1 MDIFYKHYE
10 KLILVVCLLVMMFGL
25 WRISLAI
32 NEAKDARQKS
42 VAQGKINETA
52 GDMAADFDPRQFVS
66 REQWIQRIKEGKT
79 QEVLSINTSDQDDNI
94 AQLWDRRYFSS
105 LTRHSR
111 KPIEEAE
118 AKYRLAKNG
127 KTVASLQDTIA
138 RLQDAIAKR
147 IRDNGD
153 NEDDTR
159 LAELRLQLEGFQILL
174 ANTEMDIEELNKRL
188 SYITRFCTAQG
199 SLVDPQEVICCPNR
213 DCGALLLSNQPKCPF
228 CGAEMPVVNPAEM
241 DGLDTDGDGLPDAF
255 EIEHARKRGFLRPGA
270 TANANPD
277 APMGMGNPNAMG
289 MTGQQTQ
296 EGVLSP
302 TNPADANQDF
312 DGDSFTNLEEYRFGT
327 DIDDETS
334 FPNPANFVRLVD
346 FDQDKV
352 PFKFMGIND
361 GRAPKEQKATK
372 WRARF
377 AFLRKF
383 RGREFWETN
392 EDRWEQV
399 RINGKFEAPDGK
411 TYIVND
417 IDVEPDGE
425 KRPFVKVT
433 EFVAPARGRRNAAP
447 QQDAKAAEPPAS
459 YTLYANVEAFKEQWY
474 AQLVYLVS
482 RSSSML
488 INCFNNYYTVQNG
501 ARMQRVQTRFRLV
514 EGERLTLTVPI
525 TKKPRDNAANGQA
538 DNPANGTRRPFQR
551 FARDNAMNMN
561 MNGNPNMMAPEGN
574 GMMSGAVEVE
584 LKTFDFIV
592 AKFNRDAKTLELVPV
607 TDDSDK
613 TAADKPKDKAAAG
626 KPDEAKPFVVTLFS
640 EYEKF
645 ILPDG
650 RKFPLFYDGGGNM
663 GMGGGEGM
671 MMGAPGPGMNA
682 PGRRMP

>member
-1 MDIFYKHYE
+1 MDIFNKHYE
-10 KLILVVCLLVMMFGL
+10 KLILVICLLVMMFGL
-25 WRISLAI
+25 WRVSLAI

-52 GDMAADFDPRQFVS
+52 GDMAADFDPKQFVS
-66 REQWIQRIKEGKT
+66 SEQWIQRIKDGKP
-79 QEVLSINTSDQDDNI
+79 QDVLSINSSDQDDNI

-127 KTVASLQDTIA
+127 KTVASLNDSIA
-138 RLQDAIAKR
+138 KLQDAIAKR

-228 CGAEMPVVNPAEM
+228 CGAEMPIVNPAEM

-270 TANANPD
+270 TAANPD
-277 APMGMGNPNAMG
+277 AQMGMGGPNAMG
-289 MTGQQTQ
+289 MAGQQSQ
-296 EGVLSP
+296 DGVLSH

-383 RGREFWETN
+383 RGREYWETN

-447 QQDAKAAEPPAS
+447 QQDAKPAEPPAS
-459 YTLYANVEAFKEQWY
+459 YTLFANVEAFKEQWY

-488 INCFNNYYTVQNG
+488 LNCFNNYYTIQNG
-501 ARMQRVQTRFRLV
+501 ARMQRIQTRFRLV

-538 DNPANGTRRPFQR
+538 DNGQRRIPLQR
-551 FARDNAMNMN
+551 FGRDNGMN
-561 MNGNPNMMAPEGN
+561 MNGNPNAMAPDGN
-574 GMMSGAVEVE
+574 GMMSSAVEVE
-584 LKTFDFIV
+584 LKSFDFIV
-592 AKFNRDAKTLELVPV
+592 AKFDREAKTLELVPAP
-607 TDDSDK
+607 DDKEQTAASQAK
-613 TAADKPKDKAAAG
+613 AAKPAADKADEADK
-626 KPDEAKPFVVTLFS
+626 AKPFVVTLFS

-645 ILPDG
+645 TLPDG
-650 RKFPLFYDGGGNM
+650 RKFPLFYEGGGNM

-671 MMGAPGPGMNA
+671 MMDAPGPGMNM